1 MVASFCEP
9 QRHLL
14 DFSTWWMRR
23 DSGVF
28 AVRVLRGKESTKGLI
43 VDIDGVSDR
52 DAAAALKGVEI
63 AVERHLL
70 PPLRKD
76 EYYWTDL
83 EGLSVVNQ
91 DGVAFGCVDH
101 LFSNG
106 VHPILVIRDGSRE
119 RLVPFVLDRH
129 VLAVDLVA
137 GLITVDWDADF

>member
-14 DFSTWWMRR
+14 DFNRWWLRR
-23 DSGVF
+23 DSGIFV
-28 AVRVLRGKESTKGLI
+28 VRVLRGKESTKGLI
-43 VDIDGVSDR
+43 VDLEGIDDR

-63 AVERHLL
+63 AVERQLL
-70 PPLRKD
+70 PPLRTN

-83 EGLSVVNQ
+83 ETLRVVNQ
-91 DGVAFGCVDH
+91 DGVDFGRVDH

-106 VHPILVIRDGSRE
+106 VHPILVIKDGPRE

-129 VLAVDLVA
+129 VLSVDLLQ
-137 GLITVDWDADF
+137 GLITVDWDSDF